1 MKLCS
6 ACLLGVECRYDG
18 EHNRNEK
25 VLELAKK
32 ETLIPVCPE
41 QLGGLATP
49 RVKAEI
55 REGGVVNAENE
66 DVTRQFKKGAEETLR
81 IAKTFGAKEA
91 ILKQRSPS
99 CGCGKVYDGTF
110 SKTLVS
116 GDGIT
121 TKLLKENG
129 VVVKTEEDL

>member
-6 ACLLGVECRYDG
+6 ACLLGVDCRYDG
-18 EHNRNEK
+18 EHNGNEK

-49 RVKAEI
+49 RIKSEI
-55 REGGVVNAENE
+55 KGEGVVNCEGE

-81 IAKTFGAKEA
+81 IAKTFGVKEA

-110 SKTLVS
+110 SKKLVE
-116 GDGIT
+116 GDGMT

-129 VVVKTEEDL
+129 IIIKTEEDL